1 MFDDYAEL
9 RKVKEVA
16 AVMADYAD
24 WTQLYDERK
33 LAVNTVPVYAA
44 TYVEDMWVF
53 RIVGWSTRANEFL
66 GTSTTSLRGK
76 QPARSRARRSLLQT
90 PCSTTRSGTRRR
102 V

>member
-53 RIVGWSTRANEFL
+53 G
-66 GTSTTSLRGK
+66 SLAGV
-76 QPARSRARRSLLQT
+76 
-90 PCSTTRSGTRRR
+90 R
-102 V
+102 VLTNS